1 MVLMAVLNFFF
12 FLFFQKL
19 SNCLL
24 IKLAVVSLFNLYPK
38 KDYINAADICLSC
51 FLQNVRIFQAR
62 VARSMVS
69 ANSVKYHGNLYILIP
84 LNQRLALTR
93 LRETGPR
100 SNERRE
106 LTFSLL
112 RYLRS
117 YFGIN
122 GFVFTYLGSHFR
134 VYRVIPG
141 YLGPDF

>member
-1 MVLMAVLNFFF
+1 MTTKIEISEIILHHHYLHQLKDFMVLMAVLNNFF

-51 FLQNVRIFQAR
+51 FLQNVRIFQ
-62 VARSMVS
+62 
-69 ANSVKYHGNLYILIP
+69 VKP
-84 LNQRLALTR
+84 K
-93 LRETGPR
+93 
-100 SNERRE
+100 RRE

-122 GFVFTYLGSHFR
+122 GFVFTYLGSHFG

-141 YLGPDF
+141 YLGPDL